1 MATDIS
7 GQTMTALTNRYYR
20 PRETAG
26 PRPASRRGTQSRDN
40 VNSAGG
46 SRVGCCKQ
54 RSKVHDGEPM
64 DAASYRRSLLSIIL
78 TWASGEKRAV
88 MALSIGKRSGPMS
101 EDARARFEIPK
112 KMRNGHVHRRSW

>member
-1 MATDIS
+1 MATDTS
-7 GQTMTALTNRYYR
+7 GKTMTALTGRYDP

-26 PRPASRRGTQSRDN
+26 PRPASRGGTQSRDN

-78 TWASGEKRAV
+78 TWASGEKA
-88 MALSIGKRSGPMS
+88 SGWP
-101 EDARARFEIPK
+101 F
-112 KMRNGHVHRRSW
+112 RNATGVGP